1 MTIPQKCSKI
11 CICDLVCLLFILP
24 FLLHNLIFF
33 AIVVGGA
40 ENMRRYWNNFITDTC
55 VLVFVVD
62 STDSEKRL
70 SLAFDEFHKLLG
82 DDRLKKIPFVIVA
95 AKQVCL
101 LIGTHYF
108 YQSCNIL

>member
-1 MTIPQKCSKI
+1 MFVITQFPNYH
-11 CICDLVCLLFILP
+11 LFIL
-24 FLLHNLIFF
+24 
-33 AIVVGGA
+33 VGGA

-82 DDRLKKIPFVIVA
+82 DDRLKNIPFVIVA
-95 AKQVCL
+95 AKQVHCL
-101 LIGTHYF
+101 YSELHF
-108 YQSCNIL
+108 VSF

>member
-1 MTIPQKCSKI
+1 
-11 CICDLVCLLFILP
+11 
-24 FLLHNLIFF
+24 
-33 AIVVGGA
+33 
-40 ENMRRYWNNFITDTC
+40 MRRYWNNFITDTC

-101 LIGTHYF
+101 LNRINHFFKVYKIAFCVRCVHGR
-108 YQSCNIL
+108 SIVRSIL

>member
-1 MTIPQKCSKI
+1 
-11 CICDLVCLLFILP
+11 
-24 FLLHNLIFF
+24 
-33 AIVVGGA
+33 
-40 ENMRRYWNNFITDTC
+40 MRRYWNNFITDTC

-95 AKQVCL
+95 AKQVRL
-101 LIGTHYF
+101 LNRMNCF
-108 YQSCNIL
+108 DQSLSNCFLFKMCAQTFIVESSL